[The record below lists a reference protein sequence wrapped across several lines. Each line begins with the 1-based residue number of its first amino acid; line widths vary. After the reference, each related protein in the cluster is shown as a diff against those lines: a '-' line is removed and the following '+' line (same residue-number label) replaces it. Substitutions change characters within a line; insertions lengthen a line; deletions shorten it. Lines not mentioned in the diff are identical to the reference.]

1 MTDTGDDRR
10 RPPLPLPPFSRGGVS
25 KGEAV
30 KRGAPSSNSAAI
42 AAVVHAAF
50 FGFLAASQ
58 YGVRCVYDAP
68 DEAFMAVELIPGSL
82 TGAAG
87 LVEYAPEYDAVG

>member
-1 MTDTGDDRR
+1 M
-10 RPPLPLPPFSRGGVS
+10 
-25 KGEAV
+25 
-30 KRGAPSSNSAAI
+30 
-42 AAVVHAAF
+42 HAAF

-58 YGVRCVYDAP
+58 YGMRCVYDAP

-87 LVEYAPEYDAVG
+87 LVEYAPEFDAVG